1 MREYNT
7 KHINKNLSEI
17 FKSKSRKLIVF
28 GGAGSGKSYAVADK
42 IIYRS
47 ITESNL
53 SILVIRKTFP
63 SLRNTCMKLLKERS
77 KRAGVDY
84 EINNQTQ
91 TATIGRDCTIY
102 YLSCN
107 DEKSVDKIQSMT
119 DVDMVWIEEATD
131 LRYSDYRKIKD
142 RMRGGQDTYKQII
155 LTFNPVSKFNWIY
168 KTFFQE
174 NKEEAEKIHYTV
186 MDNQYL
192 IDKDP
197 NYIEELKAYKE
208 TDFNHYKIYYLGEW
222 GELSGIIYKN
232 WKIGKAPKVYDEII
246 YGLDFGFSESYT
258 ALVKIYRTGNEY
270 FTVQQMIYEKGLIT
284 SDLIKK
290 MNYLKIEKNANIYA
304 DGARPESIEEIKR
317 AHYNIFRADK
327 NSATVIEQIDYIKSL
342 DMTIEENSEDIITE
356 QKSYIWKVNSDGDS
370 LNEPIKQY
378 DHACLSGDTLIDTD
392 KGKKRIDSILIGDKV
407 LTRKGFKKVL
417 DSGCTG
423 IKETYEY
430 SIDGKSL
437 IATPDHRVITENGK
451 IEIDRIVEKDR
462 IYTLSKMEV
471 MTWKKQSIAV
481 NHVDKKPYGKIKV
494 FNLTIEDEH
503 EFYANDILVSNCDA
517 IRYGIFTHTH
527 KKEKK
532 KGRIRGYS

>member
-1 MREYNT
+1 MEYNT
-7 KHINKNLSEI
+7 NHINKNLVDVMTSMR
-17 FKSKSRKLIVF
+17 RKLIVY
-28 GGAGSGKSYAVADK
+28 GGAGSGKSYQVADK
-42 IIYRS
+42 IVYRC

-53 SILVIRKTFP
+53 NILVIRKTYP
-63 SLRNTCMKLLKERS
+63 SLKNTCMKLIKERFKIANVNYS
-77 KRAGVDY
+77 V
-84 EINNQTQ
+84 NNQSHI
-91 TATIGRDCTIY
+91 ANCGRNCTIY

-119 DVDMVWIEEATD
+119 DIDIIWIEEATD
-131 LRYSDYRKIKD
+131 IRESDYLKIKD
-142 RMRGGQDTYKQII
+142 RMRGGNQNAYKQLIM
-155 LTFNPVSKFNWIY
+155 TFNPVSKFNWIY
-168 KTFFQE
+168 KRFFNE
-174 NKEEAEKIHYTV
+174 NKENVKKLHYTV
-186 MDNQYL
+186 MDNPFL
-192 IDKDP
+192 VEGDP
-197 NYIEELKAYKE
+197 DYIKELKDYEE
-208 TDFNHYKIYYLGEW
+208 TDPNHYKIYFLGEW
-222 GELSGIIYKN
+222 GELNGTIYRN
-232 WKIGKAPKVYDEII
+232 WHIDKVPEVYDDII

-258 ALVKIYRTGNEY
+258 ALVKIYRVGETY
-270 FTVQQMIYEKGLIT
+270 YLQQLIYERGLIT
-284 SDLIKK
+284 ADLIKK
-290 MNYLKIEKNANIYA
+290 MNYLGISKTSEIYA

-327 NSATVIEQIDYIKSL
+327 NSATVLEQIDYIKSL
-342 DMTIEENSEDIITE
+342 DITIDENSEDIITE
-356 QKSYIWKVNSDGDS
+356 QKSYIWKVNSSGES
-370 LNEPIKQY
+370 LNEPIKKY

-392 KGKKRIDSILIGDKV
+392 KGKKRIDSISIGDNV
-407 LTRKGFKKVL
+407 LTRNGYKKVL
-417 DSGCTG
+417 DSWCTG